1 MEHQFKPWQPVI
13 VRNHDDEE
21 WKPTFYA
28 WQCKNDELH
37 YTLGLGWRR
46 QVLPAKGNRHLIGT
60 TDSPTPPEPEFKF
73 GDKVKVRDVDGKWLN
88 AIFIQKK
95 QDGNGEYYE
104 VRFVNDILGYFGKYH
119 IRHADW

>member
-13 VRNHDDEE
+13 VRNDDDEE

-28 WQCKNDELH
+28 WQGKNDERH

-60 TDSPTPPEPEFKF
+60 TDSPTPPEPEFEF
-73 GDKVKVRDVDGKWLN
+73 GDKVEVSKDTYTWKPAL
-88 AIFIQKK
+88 FIRTKAWGCPYVVLEK
-95 QDGNGEYYE
+95 ESLE
-104 VRFVNDILGYFGKYH
+104 VLGFRH
-119 IRHADW
+119 CRHANG